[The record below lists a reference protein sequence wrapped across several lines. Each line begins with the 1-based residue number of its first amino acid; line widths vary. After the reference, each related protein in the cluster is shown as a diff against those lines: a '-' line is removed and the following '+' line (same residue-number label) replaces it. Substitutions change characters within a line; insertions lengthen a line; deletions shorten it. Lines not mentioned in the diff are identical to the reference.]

1 MATSVRTPSSTR
13 DKLLRGQSAAAR
25 MAQLATAEKNAILL
39 AMADAIAANAES
51 IIEAN
56 QADLEDSSLA
66 GAMRERLLLTPERI
80 AAMVAGVR
88 EVASL
93 PDPVGETIAEW
104 MRPNGLRIRKVRVPL
119 GVVGVVYES
128 RPNVT
133 VDCASLVLKTGNAIV
148 LRGGKEAVRSNQ
160 KLVEIMNQ
168 VDGVPEGAIELLDS
182 STRDSV
188 HELIKARG
196 RVDVLIPRGGPGLI
210 SFVTDNATVP
220 VIETGAGNCHIFVDE
235 SADFEMADSIVINA
249 KTQRPSVCNSAE
261 KLVVH
266 QSIAAEYIPRVV
278 KKLLDSGVEV
288 RGDEETR
295 RLAAGMGVRAAEAQD
310 WGEEYL
316 RLCIAIRVV
325 ANIEDA
331 MAHINRYS
339 TKNSE
344 AIVTRDKAHA
354 ELFLRL
360 VDSAVVYWNASTRFS
375 DGGEFGFGAEMGIS
389 TQKLHCRG
397 PFALAELTSAKY
409 EVIGSGQIR

>member
-1 MATSVRTPSSTR
+1 MATSVRSPSSTR
-13 DKLLRGQSAAAR
+13 DKLLRAQAAAAR
-25 MAQLATAEKNAILL
+25 LAQLTTAEKNSILL
-39 AMADAIAANAES
+39 AMADAIAAGAAS
-51 IIEAN
+51 IAEAN
-56 QADLEDSSLA
+56 QADLNSSGIT
-66 GAMRERLLLTPERI
+66 GALRDRLLLTPDRI
-80 AAMVAGVR
+80 AAMVSGVR

-104 MRPNGLRIRKVRVPL
+104 TRPNGLRIRKVRVPL
-119 GVVGVVYES
+119 GVVGVIYES

-148 LRGGKEAVRSNQ
+148 LRGGKEAAHSNQ
-160 KLVEIMNQ
+160 RLVEILNR
-168 VDGVPEGAIELLDS
+168 VAGVPEGAIELLDS

-196 RVDVLIPRGGPGLI
+196 LVDVLIPRGGPGLI
-210 SFVTDNATVP
+210 SYVAENATVP

-235 SADFEMADSIVINA
+235 SADFEMADDIVINA

-261 KLVVH
+261 KLLVH
-266 QSIAAEYIPRVV
+266 QSIAVQYVPRIV
-278 KKLLDSGVEV
+278 KKLLASGVEV
-288 RGDEETR
+288 RGDDETR
-295 RLAAGMGVRAAEAQD
+295 RLTAGMSVAPAEARD
-310 WGEEYL
+310 WSEEYL

-325 ANIEDA
+325 AGIDDA
-331 MAHINRYS
+331 IAHINRYS

-344 AIVTRDKAHA
+344 AIVTRDETQAQ
-354 ELFLRL
+354 LFLRQ

-409 EVIGSGQIR
+409 QVTGNGQVR